1 MSVFNRKLFFNRG
14 GQVSARGTGITDG
27 LIDTPK
33 RGYVDRP
40 GSYASED
47 DADATL
53 PTTTK
58 FKADPFEDIFARKQG
73 ILENLRPPTQEF
85 SKFNAAAPALMT
97 FFGNLMSGKSFQSG
111 FSGAFDIAGNA
122 LTQATP
128 QFSEALAARRA
139 AEAADRKEKFA
150 LDLQAYDSA
159 ETAHVAQLAREAKEL
174 EVNYKDKL
182 DTVMKNG
189 RQYTQP
195 RVSLDG
201 GATWSNDGVAYPANM
216 PSMVAGSNGI
226 YLDANKNKFE
236 GYQQTIEGKL
246 VTKRADNDKVVI
258 GGTSTKIKEYELGEK
273 IYSLINNDTG
283 KFNGFQF
290 DMSTDEGLEIYNKVL
305 KQKEGDTVLID
316 GEEVPVKDLNLT
328 ADSPQIVSEETLG
341 DNLLSVIG
349 TNGKATG
356 EQIDLATSEGMTRY
370 LEILKDKT
378 LTVTKVGVTA
388 ATTEVLT
395 SGLSQGTIDKLQISK
410 MDQIDLVADLLPVYQ
425 STLRKDFINPD
436 TFVGATFN
444 WANNRAADIRELAKV
459 FASGE
464 SEEPIFFDDDG
475 EALSLGEGKFL
486 EQFQLDEDRK
496 NLLQQVAGEGQLFNS
511 RKIGLAYSIAIANN
525 PDGRISNPDFEYA
538 LRQLV
543 GGTNDSVIM
552 GNIMLDLYAKSK
564 RRYKNKW
571 YLQNSSGFEA
581 GTNGTVTVDDGKG
594 GTIQKTWQDQA
605 EEDFFALSKEA
616 EAFEEILKVKDGQNN
631 TKKSEKIKTEQSL
644 YPLPFIWNGKKL
656 IEKGKPA
663 ESFIFEWLNSDI
675 GNNETL
681 YDMILKQNGVVILT
695 YEDENNNKRT
705 WEVTLE
711 D

>member
-40 GSYASED
+40 GSYAGKN

-58 FKADPFEDIFARKQG
+58 FEAEPFEDIFARKQG

-85 SKFNAAAPALMT
+85 SKFDAATPALMT
-97 FFGNLMSGKSFQSG
+97 FFGNLMSGKSFQGG

-182 DTVMKNG
+182 ETVMKNG

-201 GATWSNDGVAYPANM
+201 GATWSDDGVAYPANM
-216 PSMVAGSNGI
+216 PSMVVNSNGT
-226 YLDANKNKFE
+226 YLDKNKNKFE

-246 VTKRADNDKVVI
+246 VTKRADNDEVVI

-290 DMSTDEGLEIYNKVL
+290 DMSTEEGLEIYNKIL

-316 GEEVPVKDLNLT
+316 GEEVPVEDLNLT

-370 LEILKDKT
+370 LEILRDKT
-378 LTVTKVGVTA
+378 ITVTKVGVTA

-395 SGLSQGTIDKLQISK
+395 SGLGQGTIDKLQISK

-425 STLRKDFINPD
+425 STLRKDFINPA
-436 TFVGATFN
+436 TWVGATFN

-464 SEEPIFFDDDG
+464 SEVPVFFDDDG
-475 EALSLGEGKFL
+475 EALSLGEGQFL
-486 EQFQLDEDRK
+486 EQFQLDKGRK

-538 LRQLV
+538 LKQLV
-543 GGTNDSVIM
+543 GGTSDSVIM

-571 YLQNSSGFEA
+571 YLQNSSGFENK
-581 GTNGTVTVDDGKG
+581 NGTITVDDGKG

-616 EAFEEILKVKDGQNN
+616 EAFEEILKVKDGEDN
-631 TKKSEKIKTEQSL
+631 TKKLEKIKTEQSL
-644 YPLPFIWNGKKL
+644 YPLPFTWNGKKL
-656 IEKGKPA
+656 IENGKLA

-681 YDMILKQNGVVILT
+681 YDLILKQNGVVILT
-695 YEDENNNKRT
+695 YKDANGKDRT
-705 WEVTLE
+705 HEVTSE